1 MMQDIAPDTSPAPLL
16 MPVAA
21 SAPSTPHMVMREGC
35 DAELAAISQRI
46 ADEQVIAEIESV
58 CPAYIQGGDKW
69 LDTRFMT
76 DAREHSGEVI
86 DMNTEILGYAAQR
99 GITAAHPLQPYL
111 VRICVQ
117 MRPKRRHQP
126 TV

>member
-1 MMQDIAPDTSPAPLL
+1 MMQDIATDTSPAPLL
-16 MPVAA
+16 MPAAA
-21 SAPSTPHMVMREGC
+21 SASSTPHMAMREGC

-76 DAREHSGEVI
+76 DAREHSGEII

-117 MRPKRRHQP
+117 LRPKQRSQP

>member
-1 MMQDIAPDTSPAPLL
+1 MNLTHDTRPAPL
-16 MPVAA
+16 
-21 SAPSTPHMVMREGC
+21 SAHPAPTAHMSMRQAC

-76 DAREHSGEVI
+76 DPREHSGEVI
-86 DMNTEILGYAAQR
+86 DINTEVLGYAAQR
-99 GITAAHPLQPYL
+99 GITATHPKQPYL
-111 VRICVQ
+111 VRICAQ
-117 MRPKRRHQP
+117 MRPKHREQP